1 MESSLTDS
9 FHLEKKY
16 IQHQFDPLP
25 LKDLLAVFFICI
37 LIVIV
42 IAGGLRILEGII
54 EGRPVFLSTI
64 LTNSSEKGKG
74 HFNNY
79 LTFNPLSLPSVVAAE
94 KKDKENDFSK
104 QRKDPLIR
112 VGLFVLKGRATIKA
126 DGNYQIIDQSG
137 NILLTSKGDAP
148 VEIWYDRRVRQYF
161 FHHSELVGST
171 NQPFVIKGVE
181 GAILEIKSY
190 YNPPKWDRRI
200 NDNRFRGSITLNYS
214 PVTRRVWV
222 INELPLED
230 YLKGLAETKRG
241 DNFEYLKVM
250 TIVGRSY
257 AYYHLLNN
265 FKHKYDNFH
274 VDAYWDQVYRGYNN
288 ELRHP
293 DIVRAVYNTWGE
305 VVTFAGQVAV
315 TPYFARSNGRTKAW
329 SEVWYGNP
337 YPWIKPVAVPWEKKF
352 SQVGHGVGLS
362 AVGAMIMAKQGKKV
376 DEIIKYF
383 YQGVDIEKVY

>member
-1 MESSLTDS
+1 MESKIDS
-9 FHLEKKY
+9 WQSEKKY
-16 IQHQFDPLP
+16 SDYQFDRIP
-25 LKDLLAVFFICI
+25 LKDLLAVFFVCI
-37 LIVIV
+37 LVVIV
-42 IAGGLRILEGII
+42 VAGGLRIVEDSIRGKPI
-54 EGRPVFLSTI
+54 FLSTI
-64 LTNSSEKGKG
+64 LTKGTGKEKS
-74 HFNNY
+74 HFNKY
-79 LTFNPLSLPSVVAAE
+79 LVFNPLSLPSVVAAE
-94 KKDKENDFSK
+94 KRTEGDDFSGK
-104 QRKDPLIR
+104 RKDPLIK
-112 VGLFVLKGRATIKA
+112 VGLFILKGKATIGA
-126 DGNYQIIDQSG
+126 DGNYQIIDRSG

-148 VEIWYDRRVRQYF
+148 VEVWYDKQSRQYF
-161 FHHSELVGST
+161 FHHSKLVGST
-171 NQPFVIKGVE
+171 DQPFVIRGVK

-190 YNPPKWDRRI
+190 YNPPKWDKRI
-200 NDNRFRGSITLNYS
+200 NDNRFRGSILLNYS

-222 INELPLED
+222 INELPLEE

-257 AYYHLLNN
+257 VYYHLINN

-293 DIVRAVYNTWGE
+293 DIVRAVYNTWGK
-305 VVTFAGQVAV
+305 VVTFAGQAAV

-337 YPWIKPVAVPWEKKF
+337 YPWIRPVVVPWEKNF

-362 AVGAMIMAKQGKKV
+362 AVGAMIMAEQGRQA

-383 YQGVDIEKVY
+383 YQGVNIEKVY